1 MRWQTEIV
9 FFFQTHFLH
18 SGFAKMDIA
27 DCAQTLCCL
36 FCGQV
41 SLGFCQHFI
50 TNHKFTYGG
59 GAQQR
64 RIKVRVQLPVLIL
77 FAIKWRAVPAHRVG
91 EGALEEVV
99 ITTGQLFN
107 ASARS
112 LRWASVKSVI
122 RKTWALGSSSV
133 SNGQAAQ

>member
-1 MRWQTEIV
+1 
-9 FFFQTHFLH
+9 
-18 SGFAKMDIA
+18 MDIA

-41 SLGFCQHFI
+41 SLGLCQHFI

-99 ITTGQLFN
+99 ITTGQLFQRQRGYRLP
-107 ASARS
+107 ARAEHNPPALVIS
-112 LRWASVKSVI
+112 VRQNILFAGGLR
-122 RKTWALGSSSV
+122 
-133 SNGQAAQ
+133 AQLR

>member
-1 MRWQTEIV
+1 M
-9 FFFQTHFLH
+9 
-18 SGFAKMDIA
+18 
-27 DCAQTLCCL
+27 
-36 FCGQV
+36 
-41 SLGFCQHFI
+41 
-50 TNHKFTYGG
+50 
-59 GAQQR
+59 
-64 RIKVRVQLPVLIL
+64 RVQLPVLIL

-107 ASARS
+107 ARAKS

>member
-18 SGFAKMDIA
+18 SDSRKWISLTARKRSA
-27 DCAQTLCCL
+27 ACSA
-36 FCGQV
+36 V
-41 SLGFCQHFI
+41 RKPLGFCQHFI

-59 GAQQR
+59 RAQQR

-99 ITTGQLFN
+99 ITTGQLFQRQSQI
-107 ASARS
+107 A
-112 LRWASVKSVI
+112 
-122 RKTWALGSSSV
+122 ALGV
-133 SNGQAAQ
+133 GQIGDP

>member
-1 MRWQTEIV
+1 
-9 FFFQTHFLH
+9 
-18 SGFAKMDIA
+18 MDIA
-27 DCAQTLCCL
+27 DCAQTLCGL

-59 GAQQR
+59 RAQQR

-99 ITTGQLFN
+99 ITTGQLFQRQSQI
-107 ASARS
+107 A
-112 LRWASVKSVI
+112 
-122 RKTWALGSSSV
+122 ALGV
-133 SNGQAAQ
+133 GQIGDPQNVGFGQQ